1 MEDFEDLYNRYWK
14 LVFNAAYKRLGDLE
28 IAKDI
33 TQDVFVQLLT
43 RQEREP
49 VANIPAYLLISVR
62 NAVFKHLEK
71 SGRIAFSDDEATD
84 VPDAKA
90 DADAGIRNREF
101 MATFEKLVD
110 TLPAQQKIIFKL
122 RFDEE
127 LSSAQ
132 IAENLQISP
141 KTVRNQLGKALS
153 TLRSSLFLLI
163 IALILSII

>member
-1 MEDFEDLYNRYWK
+1 MEDFEDLYNKYWK

-33 TQDVFVQLLT
+33 TQDVFVQLFT
-43 RQEREP
+43 RQESAP
-49 VANIPAYLLISVR
+49 VENIPAYLLISVR
-62 NAVFKHLEK
+62 NAVFKHLER
-71 SGRIAFSDDEATD
+71 SGRIVFTDDAALD
-84 VPDAKA
+84 VPDSKA

-101 MATFEKLVD
+101 IASFEKLVD
-110 TLPAQQKIIFKL
+110 TLPPQQKIIFKL
-122 RFDEE
+122 KFEEE

-153 TLRSSLFLLI
+153 ALRSSLLFLFS
-163 IALILSII
+163 ALILSFI